1 MKKQKQNTVLNM
13 YGRSMVVPCLKIEMI
28 SPAYIMVNWLKH
40 YGKRICSFV
49 CAICAVICS
58 YGNFFWVIFQL
69 VFLSLIINGNTP
81 LTKIFLFQILCFIFF
96 TQSYFFSCSNIW
108 NTFSTDS
115 HNNLLIVLLLTSI
128 YEE

>member
-49 CAICAVICS
+49 CVICAVICS
-58 YGNFFWVIFQL
+58 YGNFFWVIVQL

-81 LTKIFLFQILCFIFF
+81 LTKIFLFQILCFIIFHTKLFF
-96 TQSYFFSCSNIW
+96 LLQQHMEYLLYRFAQQFINCFTINI
-108 NTFSTDS
+108 D
-115 HNNLLIVLLLTSI
+115 L
-128 YEE
+128 